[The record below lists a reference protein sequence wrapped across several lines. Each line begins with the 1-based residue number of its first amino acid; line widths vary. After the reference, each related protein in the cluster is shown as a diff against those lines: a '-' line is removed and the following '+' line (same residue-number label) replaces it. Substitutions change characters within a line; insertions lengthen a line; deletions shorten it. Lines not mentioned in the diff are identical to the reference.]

1 MSFIREH
8 YDESMGSLTQM
19 LKHYRQI
26 SDPHQY
32 ELLLGD
38 LWSENSQ
45 AGANTRSWSLFRSLC
60 RRLEEAG
67 AVSVVV
73 RFLWGVFHC
82 SDCYDRARFQKEL
95 SSIALNPDLNLAD
108 LCRDAF
114 LAYAEQ
120 TGDIML
126 QNLDPYQ
133 DGPASNDS
141 LSCRSPGDLTKLL
154 PVFLAEKLYNISFQL
169 DTMTTEDVDRLAQAI
184 IERTR
189 LQAEAENSQVISY
202 NLARAEKEA
211 QARQRTGKEVHF
223 SRKPQKTRT
232 EFDQC
237 YAIAGGLLELYRA
250 CELTGREDI
259 CYHILEHHVWPV
271 FAKAPWEASRSERIQ
286 ILAGLAGAY
295 ADAMF
300 SQLLGTNSVLTNR
313 WLSRTDYSEEQFFS
327 ELTGQAEGAILRGGK
342 QRYAGHGQLAQ
353 AMRLTLQKGK
363 DVLKHNMEDYLY
375 SFLMAV
381 TPYMLLSTD
390 QQDDAADFLVRHY
403 DEISLYDKRLLYVQI
418 LLTRSILST
427 KQLDMAYT
435 LYGSYTHEMDRKE
448 RDRDHIGQAVRDI
461 LLLLRNAQEHIRQCN
476 QHTFDTGCSW
486 YDLLFGDGKI
496 DLLLEEIE
504 AGLDAGRVPDEQQF
518 RTLLRIVEAFSYPTG
533 IRLPLLNIPNQDGYD
548 KLENAL
554 SREMILQ
561 GQGYID
567 HRDDYFAFY
576 HSISQQEIRRN
587 VDTILQHHISQ
598 LVQQTLKDS
607 LDRVEQIRQSLQADH
622 DGNEEIMNKL
632 EAVYRDL
639 SNRLQKGFL
648 GRPEVERHID
658 VMEQTFRAKYCP
670 NYQGRSLLSKLPKK
684 LEQEIRNYLVTGEIV
699 YRLLSSREDADSL
712 DFSAALIPLTKAV
725 EQILNL
731 IYRSMNVW
739 PFPGLDSK
747 VKQSYFNYSDEKKAS
762 IEFGPGILLFKD
774 SKYINVKYGSNSCW
788 LQPHEPYQ
796 ESHFKRWDGNR
807 VVDIAALRNLGAGRN
822 KMSLRVDGWD
832 RITRQPCTVNIFF
845 TQDDNENRMLLA
857 QGLDYIRVHHR
868 NIVAHKDPV
877 ARTMVEECRD
887 ILLMTED
894 ILWIL
899 LYILK

>member
-8 YDESMGSLTQM
+8 YDDSMGILTQM

-32 ELLLGD
+32 ELLLRD
-38 LWSENSQ
+38 LWCENSQ
-45 AGANTRSWSLFRSLC
+45 AAANTRSWGLFRALC

-82 SDCYDRARFQKEL
+82 PDLYDRPRFQQEL
-95 SSIALNPDLNLAD
+95 SSIALTPELNLAD

-114 LAYAEQ
+114 LAYTEQ
-120 TGDIML
+120 TDLGAL
-126 QNLDPYQ
+126 QNPDLYQ
-133 DGPASNDS
+133 DGLTQNES
-141 LSCRSPGDLTKLL
+141 LSCRSPGALTELL
-154 PVFLAEKLYNISFQL
+154 PVFLAEKLYKISFRL
-169 DTMTTEDVDRLAQAI
+169 DTITADDVDRLANAI

-202 NLARAEKEA
+202 NRDRAQKEL
-211 QARQRTGKEVHF
+211 QFRQRTGKEFHS
-223 SRKPQKTRT
+223 SRKPQKTLT
-232 EFDQC
+232 EFDLC
-237 YAIAGGLLELYRA
+237 YAVPGGLLELYRA
-250 CELTGREDI
+250 CELNNRDDI
-259 CYHILEHHVWPV
+259 CYHILERHVWPV
-271 FAKAPWEASRSERIQ
+271 FAKVPWEANRSERVQ

-300 SQLLGTNSVLTNR
+300 SQLIGTNSILTKR
-313 WLSRTDYSEEQFFS
+313 GLPHADYSEEQFFS
-327 ELTGQAEGAILRGGK
+327 ELTGQAEGAILRDGK

-363 DVLKHNMEDYLY
+363 DVLKQNMDDYLY
-375 SFLMAV
+375 SFLMSV

-403 DEISLYDKRLLYVQI
+403 DEISLYDKRLLYVQV

-427 KQLDMAYT
+427 KHLDMAYT

-448 RDRDHIGQAVRDI
+448 RDRDHIAQAVRDI

-476 QHTFDTGCSW
+476 EHTFDTGYSW

-496 DLLLEEIE
+496 DRLLEEIE
-504 AGLDAGRVPDEQQF
+504 CGLDLGRVPDEQKF
-518 RTLLRIVEAFSYPTG
+518 RSLLRIVEAFSYPSG
-533 IRLPLLNIPNQDGYD
+533 IRLRLLNIPNQDNYD
-548 KLENAL
+548 KLEGAL
-554 SREMILQ
+554 SREIILR

-567 HRDDYFAFY
+567 HRDEYFAFY
-576 HSISQQEIRRN
+576 HSISQQELRRN

-607 LDRVEQIRQSLQADH
+607 LSRVEQIRQSLQAD
-622 DGNEEIMNKL
+622 NENSEDIMNKL
-632 EAVYRDL
+632 EEVYRDL

-658 VMEQTFRAKYCP
+658 VIEQSFRAKYCP
-670 NYQGRSLLSKLPKK
+670 NYQGRSLLSKLPHN

-699 YRLLSSREDADSL
+699 YRLLSSREDAGSL

-731 IYRSMNVW
+731 IYRRMNVW
-739 PFPGLDSK
+739 AFPGLDSN
-747 VKQSYFNYSDEKKAS
+747 VRQSYFYGSDQKKAS
-762 IEFGPGILLFKD
+762 IEFGPGVGLFKD
-774 SKYINVKYGSNSCW
+774 SKYINLRNGPNSCW
-788 LQPHEPYQ
+788 LQAAEPYRD
-796 ESHFKRWDGNR
+796 SHFKLWDGDR
-807 VVDIAALRNLGAGRN
+807 VVDISALRNLGAGRN
-822 KMSLRVDGWD
+822 KKSLRVDGQD
-832 RITRQPCTVNIFF
+832 RISRQTYTASIFF
-845 TQDDNENRMLLA
+845 TQDDDENRMLLA
-857 QGLDYIRVHHR
+857 KGLDYIRVHHR

>member
-8 YDESMGSLTQM
+8 YDESMGILTQM

-73 RFLWGVFHC
+73 RFLWGAFHC
-82 SDCYDRARFQKEL
+82 SDRYDLARFQKEL
-95 SSIALNPDLNLAD
+95 SSITLNSNLNLAD

-114 LAYAEQ
+114 LAYTEQ
-120 TGDIML
+120 IGCIEL
-126 QNLDPYQ
+126 QNPDPYQ
-133 DGPASNDS
+133 NASALSDS
-141 LSCRSPGDLTKLL
+141 LSFRAPGDLTTLL
-154 PVFLAEKLYNISFQL
+154 PVFLAEKLYNISFRL
-169 DTMTTEDVDRLAQAI
+169 DTMTTADVDRLAQAI
-184 IERTR
+184 TERTR
-189 LQAEAENSQVISY
+189 LLAEEENRQIISY
-202 NLARAEKEA
+202 NLARTQKEA
-211 QARQRTGKEVHF
+211 QARERTGKEAHF
-223 SRKPQKTRT
+223 PRKPQKTLT
-232 EFDQC
+232 EFDLC
-237 YAIAGGLLELYRA
+237 YAVPGGLLELYRA

-259 CYHILEHHVWPV
+259 CYHILENHVWPV

-313 WLSRTDYSEEQFFS
+313 WLSRADYSEEQFFA

-342 QRYAGHGQLAQ
+342 QRYAGHGRLAQ

-363 DVLKHNMEDYLY
+363 DVLKQNMEDYLY

-403 DEISLYDKRLLYVQI
+403 DEISLYDKRMLYVQV

-427 KQLDMAYT
+427 KHLDMAYT

-448 RDRDHIGQAVRDI
+448 RDRDHIGQAI
-461 LLLLRNAQEHIRQCN
+461 QGMLHLLRSAQEHIRQCN
-476 QHTFDTGCSW
+476 KHTFDTGRSW
-486 YDLLFGDGKI
+486 YNLLFGDGKI
-496 DLLLEEIE
+496 DRLLEETE
-504 AGLDAGRVPDEQQF
+504 ADLDAGRVPDEQQF

-533 IRLPLLNIPNQDGYD
+533 IRLHLLNIPNQDGYD

-554 SREMILQ
+554 SREIILR

-567 HRDDYFAFY
+567 HRDEYFAFY
-576 HSISQQEIRRN
+576 HSISQQELRRN

-607 LDRVEQIRQSLQADH
+607 LDRVEQIRRSLQADNE
-622 DGNEEIMNKL
+622 GSEEIMDKL
-632 EAVYRDL
+632 EEVYRNL
-639 SNRLQKGFL
+639 SVRLQKGFL

-670 NYQGRSLLSKLPKK
+670 NYQSSSLLSKLPKK

-731 IYRSMNVW
+731 IYRNMNVR
-739 PFPGLDSK
+739 PFHGLDSK
-747 VKQSYFNYSDEKKAS
+747 VEQNYFMNSGEKKAS
-762 IEFGPGILLFKD
+762 IEFGPGVWLFKD
-774 SKYINVKYGSNSCW
+774 SKYINVKCGPNSYC
-788 LQPHEPYQ
+788 LQPAEPYQ
-796 ESHFKRWDGNR
+796 HSHFKQWNGDHA
-807 VVDIAALRNLGAGRN
+807 VDISALRNLGTGQN

-832 RITRQPCTVNIFF
+832 RIARQPCTINISF
-845 TQDDNENRMLLA
+845 TQNDDENRMLLA
-857 QGLDYIRVHHR
+857 KGLEYIRDHHR
-868 NIVAHKDPV
+868 NVVAHKDPV

-894 ILWIL
+894 VLWIL

>member
-1 MSFIREH
+1 MSFICEH
-8 YDESMGSLTQM
+8 YDDSMGILTQM

-26 SDPHQY
+26 SDPYQH
-32 ELLLGD
+32 ELLLRD

-45 AGANTRSWSLFRSLC
+45 ASANTRSWSLFRRLC

-82 SDCYDRARFQKEL
+82 PDHYDRARFQEEL
-95 SSIALNPDLNLAD
+95 SSIALTPDLNLAD
-108 LCRDAF
+108 LCQDAF

-120 TGDIML
+120 TGHTAL
-126 QNLDPYQ
+126 QNLDLYQ
-133 DGPASNDS
+133 DGPAQNES
-141 LSCRSPGDLTKLL
+141 LSFRSPGDLTKLL
-154 PVFLAEKLYNISFQL
+154 PVFLAQKLYNISFRL
-169 DTMTTEDVDRLAQAI
+169 DTITANDVDRLVEAITAQV
-184 IERTR
+184 R
-189 LQAEAENSQVISY
+189 LQAEAENQKIVSDNYSRAQREA
-202 NLARAEKEA
+202 LALEK
-211 QARQRTGKEVHF
+211 TGKEVHF
-223 SRKPQKTRT
+223 SRKPQKTLT
-232 EFDQC
+232 EFDLC
-237 YAIAGGLLELYRA
+237 YAVPGGLLELYRA
-250 CELTGREDI
+250 CELTGRDDI
-259 CYHILEHHVWPV
+259 CYHILERHVWPV
-271 FAKAPWEASRSERIQ
+271 FAKAPWEASRSERVQ

-300 SQLLGTNSVLTNR
+300 SQLIGTNSVLTNR
-313 WLSRTDYSEEQFFS
+313 WLSRADYSEEQFFS

-363 DVLKHNMEDYLY
+363 DVLKQNMGDYLY
-375 SFLMAV
+375 SFLMSV

-403 DEISLYDKRLLYVQI
+403 DEISLYDKRLLYVQV

-427 KQLDMAYT
+427 KHLDMAYT

-448 RDRDHIGQAVRDI
+448 RDRDHIGQAI
-461 LLLLRNAQEHIRQCN
+461 QGMLHLLRSAQEHIRQCN
-476 QHTFDTGCSW
+476 EYTFSTSRSW
-486 YDLLFGDGKI
+486 YDLLFSDGKI
-496 DLLLEEIE
+496 DRLLEEIE
-504 AGLDAGRVPDEQQF
+504 CILDSGYVPDEQKF
-518 RTLLRIVEAFSYPTG
+518 RTLLQIVEAFSYPTG
-533 IRLPLLNIPNQDGYD
+533 IRLRLLNIPNQDGYD
-548 KLENAL
+548 KLEGAL
-554 SREMILQ
+554 SREIILR

-567 HRDDYFAFY
+567 HSDEYFAFY
-576 HSISQQEIRRN
+576 HSISQQELRRN

-607 LDRVEQIRQSLQADH
+607 LNRVEQIRQSLQADNE
-622 DGNEEIMNKL
+622 GSEEIMDKL
-632 EAVYRDL
+632 EEVYRDL

-658 VMEQTFRAKYCP
+658 VMERSFRMKYCP
-670 NYQGRSLLSKLPKK
+670 DYQGRSLLSKLPHT

-731 IYRSMNVW
+731 IYRRMNVW
-739 PFPGLDSK
+739 PFPGLDPK
-747 VKQSYFNYSDEKKAS
+747 VKQSYFYDFDQKKPS
-762 IEFGPGILLFKD
+762 IEFGPGVWLFKD
-774 SKYINVKYGSNSCW
+774 SKYINVKNGPNSYW
-788 LQPHEPYQ
+788 LQPDDLYRD
-796 ESHFKRWDGNR
+796 SHFKLWDGNR
-807 VVDIAALRNLGAGRN
+807 VVDISALRNLGAGRN
-822 KMSLRVDGWD
+822 KKSLRVDGWD
-832 RITRQPCTVNIFF
+832 RTNRQTYTASIFF
-845 TQDDNENRMLLA
+845 TQDDDKNRMLLA
-857 QGLDYIRVHHR
+857 KGLEYIRDHHR

-899 LYILK
+899 LYILR